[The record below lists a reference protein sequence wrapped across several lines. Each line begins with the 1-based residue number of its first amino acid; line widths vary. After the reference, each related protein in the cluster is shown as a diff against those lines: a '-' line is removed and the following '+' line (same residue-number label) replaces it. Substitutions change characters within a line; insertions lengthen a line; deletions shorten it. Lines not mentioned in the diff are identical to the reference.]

1 MRALTN
7 MSEGRH
13 LVESGRR
20 TCREPGILSVLC
32 NREVLHRTYP
42 AVVVLVK
49 KTNKSAS
56 TEFELIVHGRLE
68 VKLYTVNVDRRSG
81 RCRVR

>member
-1 MRALTN
+1 

-13 LVESGRR
+13 LVESDRR
-20 TCREPGILSVLC
+20 TCREPGILLVLFK
-32 NREVLHRTYP
+32 REVLRRTYP

-56 TEFELIVHGRLE
+56 TEFELVVHGRLK
-68 VKLYTVNVDRRSG
+68 VKLYTVNVDRGSSR
-81 RCRVR
+81 RRVG